1 MLKESFRPRIF
12 LNAQLF
18 LSGYR
23 YRPHVSVEQGIWI
36 RNFLNLLSREE
47 IFESAMNPEIVWTLN
62 PDILLSTDVTRASPV
77 LYREY
82 SRRSEQRKIS
92 GYVWTGKFAAWFESG
107 YVWTWR
113 FSNPERKSCGLKNIR
128 IRVDGPLHGP
138 RIRLQVRNIFVLGR
152 NRKYMV
158 KYAQTMSTRL
168 LRRMVRLKANWCS
181 MAHNIGRLIRS
192 TDISAQFNL

>member
-1 MLKESFRPRIF
+1 MLKGP
-12 LNAQLF
+12 
-18 LSGYR
+18 GYF
-23 YRPHVSVEQGIWI
+23 WI
-36 RNFLNLLSREE
+36 RNFFFPIRLLSSR
-47 IFESAMNPEIVWTLN
+47 IRWTRYMNPQLFESTFQRGNFWIATNPEIVWTLN
-62 PDILLSTDVTRASPV
+62 PDILLSTDVTRSSPV

-82 SRRSEQRKIS
+82 SRRSEPKKKIS

-128 IRVDGPLHGP
+128 IRVDGTYHGP

-152 NRKYMV
+152 YRKYMV
-158 KYAQTMSTRL
+158 KYAPTMNTRL

-181 MAHNIGRLIRS
+181 MANNIGRVIRS